1 MHIRIGDIEL
11 AEVSL
16 YPSAEGAKEDRLLAE
31 KVREEAARMSRPGAR
46 NAVERDCARRCRG
59 LVGDLVGGTCG
70 PCDGID
76 CECCDVPD
84 CDLLYECG
92 ETCLGGG
99 YGLGT
104 LCPGPIVAAG
114 LRGAAAAWRGQ
125 ALRARQRETAAS
137 SSATWPLRWA
147 SMPATCPA
155 PTSWT
160 SSPTAWTAA
169 VADRSLRACGLAA
182 PSGPDIWGLAWIF
195 GWEELI

>member
-1 MHIRIGDIEL
+1 MHIRIGDVEL

-16 YPSAEGAKEDRLLAE
+16 YPSAEGAKGDRLLAE
-31 KVREEAARMSRPGAR
+31 KVREEAARMSRPAAR

-59 LVGDLVGGTCG
+59 LVGDLGGGTCG

-76 CECCDVPD
+76 CGRCDVGCDVGCEVPD

-125 ALRARQRETAAS
+125 APRAAAAGNGCELVS
-137 SSATWPLRWA
+137 DMAAAMGIDARDLSCADFLGLLADCMDGGGPGF
-147 SMPATCPA
+147 
-155 PTSWT
+155 
-160 SSPTAWTAA
+160 SPHI
-169 VADRSLRACGLAA
+169 
-182 PSGPDIWGLAWIF
+182 PS
-195 GWEELI
+195 